1 MHVRIQGMAATSSP
15 RTPVNV
21 GTLNSVRRNILVRE
35 TESGSPE
42 YWPQQ
47 GSSSAEN
54 FYSSRPRGSIGLRR
68 SESITN
74 EHHDDRIYNWQ
85 PGEALPVPS
94 RAGAASSTSDIFAN
108 ELAMLKTAMDTL
120 TKQHSKTNDMVTE
133 LKSEIDEL
141 RKGLQD
147 DGKFPK
153 KRKRRNLL
161 SLQVMLIT
169 SIFLCSIILF
179 QNKIRRVHKSFD
191 EESQLR
197 AGEAYVK
204 FFVIGNPLLTS
215 DTIESEASTMQL

>member
-1 MHVRIQGMAATSSP
+1 MHVSIQGMASTSSP

-21 GTLNSVRRNILVRE
+21 GTLNSVRWNILVKE
-35 TESGSPE
+35 TESPE

-120 TKQHSKTNDMVTE
+120 TKQHSKTNDLVTAE
-133 LKSEIDEL
+133 
-141 RKGLQD
+141 
-147 DGKFPK
+147 
-153 KRKRRNLL
+153 
-161 SLQVMLIT
+161 V
-169 SIFLCSIILF
+169 
-179 QNKIRRVHKSFD
+179 
-191 EESQLR
+191 
-197 AGEAYVK
+197 
-204 FFVIGNPLLTS
+204 
-215 DTIESEASTMQL
+215 